1 MASRRR
7 AAAATAALAIGL
19 LGLAAPSASAFGH
32 DAGLGGGTA
41 APAPGG
47 GGGNPPSS
55 TVSTGGSGP
64 TRSEDVPSTPCHIV
78 SSSSYIGASC
88 GSFTG
93 GKGPS
98 IREILGKEKLP
109 TCWNESMS
117 QAEKD
122 AIGLED
128 SAGRTFWWKRCLHGI
143 TKKGKDYVI
152 DPGGVTF
159 SMGYQ
164 SYPDD
169 QSGLKEGD
177 PDKLLR
183 LVDLGPGQRK
193 LVDSQRRDGQIPY
206 PVIATGPSA
215 YPRVNQDVAFF
226 DAEAE
231 VVTVAVG
238 GVTLR
243 ARESSLDIRPEG
255 GTAPCCG
262 APDPASRSSR
272 ATRPVTRPAA
282 CWYRYDRS
290 SAGQPDDQYQV
301 AVDAHWVVEY
311 RVGDGAWQEFNAFTK
326 SATTTLRVNEIQSLV
341 VG

>member
-1 MASRRR
+1 MSARRT
-7 AAAATAALAIGL
+7 ATAAVLAIGL

-32 DAGLGGGTA
+32 VTGGGGGTG

-47 GGGNPPSS
+47 GGGNPPPT

-109 TCWNESMS
+109 TCWNEPMS

-143 TKKGKDYVI
+143 TRKGKEYVI

-159 SMGYQ
+159 SVGYQ

-169 QSGLKEGD
+169 QTGLKEGD
-177 PDKLLR
+177 PDFLLR
-183 LVDLGPGQRK
+183 LADLGPGQRR
-193 LVDSQRRDGQIPY
+193 LVNSESRDGQIPY

-226 DAEAE
+226 DAQAKDIT
-231 VVTVAVG
+231 VTVG

-243 ARESSLDIRPEG
+243 ARESSLDIKPQG
-255 GTAPCCG
+255 GDGPTLKCAGSGVKVVKGDTPL
-262 APDPASRSSR
+262 
-272 ATRPVTRPAA
+272 TRPGA
-282 CWYRYDRS
+282 CWFRYDRS
-290 SAGQPDDQYQV
+290 SAGQPDEQYQI
-301 AVDAHWVVEY
+301 AVDAHWVVDY
-311 RVGDGAWQEFNAFTK
+311 RVGNGAWQEFNAFTK
-326 SATTTLRVNEIQSLV
+326 SSITTLRVNEIQSLV
-341 VG
+341 VS

>member
-1 MASRRR
+1 MGAGRPAAVAALSAVLLTLGAAS
-7 AAAATAALAIGL
+7 AAAFG
-19 LGLAAPSASAFGH
+19 GGPAPG
-32 DAGLGGGTA
+32 GGGTV
-41 APAPGG
+41 PRPSGG

-64 TRSEDVPSTPCHIV
+64 VKSQDVASTPCHIV
-78 SSSSYIGASC
+78 SSASYIGASC
-88 GSFTG
+88 GSFHG

-98 IREILGKEKLP
+98 IKEILGKEKLP
-109 TCWNESMS
+109 TCWNEEMS
-117 QAEKD
+117 AAEKE
-122 AIGLED
+122 AIGVED
-128 SAGRTFWWKRCLHGI
+128 SGGRTFWWKRCLQGI
-143 TKKGKDYVI
+143 TTKGKDYVI
-152 DPGGVTF
+152 APGGVSFT
-159 SMGYQ
+159 MGYQ

-169 QSGLKEGD
+169 QTGLKEDD
-177 PDKLLR
+177 PDRLLR

-193 LVDSQRRDGQIPY
+193 LVDSQRKDGQIPY

-215 YPRVNQDVAFF
+215 YPRVNQDVAYF

-231 VVTVAVG
+231 AVTVAVG

-243 ARESSLDIRPEG
+243 AREASLVLTPQGDD
-255 GTAPCCG
+255 GTALTCTG
-262 APDPASRSSR
+262 SGVKVVRGDNPAN
-272 ATRPVTRPAA
+272 RPAA

-290 SAGQPDDQYQV
+290 SAGQPDDQYQI

-311 RVGDGAWQEFNAFTK
+311 RVGAGAWQEFNAFTK

>member
-1 MASRRR
+1 M
-7 AAAATAALAIGL
+7 LAIGL

-32 DAGLGGGTA
+32 VTGGGGGTG

-47 GGGNPPSS
+47 GGGNPPSG

-98 IREILGKEKLP
+98 IGEILGKEKLP
-109 TCWNESMS
+109 TCWNEPMS

-143 TKKGKDYVI
+143 TKKGKDYVVA
-152 DPGGVTF
+152 PGGVTF

-183 LVDLGPGQRK
+183 LVDLGPGQRT
-193 LVDSQRRDGQIPY
+193 LVDSQRQDGQIPY

-243 ARESSLDIRPEG
+243 ARESSLAIRPQGEDG
-255 GTAPCCG
+255 PTLRCTGSGVKVAKG
-262 APDPASRSSR
+262 D
-272 ATRPVTRPAA
+272 RPGNRPGA

-311 RVGDGAWQEFNAFTK
+311 RVGAGPWQEFNAFTK

-341 VG
+341 VS

>member
-1 MASRRR
+1 MSARRT
-7 AAAATAALAIGL
+7 ATVAVLAIGL

-32 DAGLGGGTA
+32 VTGGGGGTG

-47 GGGNPPSS
+47 GGGNPPPT

-98 IREILGKEKLP
+98 IGEILGKEKLP
-109 TCWNESMS
+109 TCWNEPMT

-152 DPGGVTF
+152 APGGVTF

-169 QSGLKEGD
+169 QTGLKEGD
-177 PDKLLR
+177 PDWLLR
-183 LVDLGPGQRK
+183 LTDLGPGQRK
-193 LVDSQRRDGQIPY
+193 LVDSQRSDGQIPY
-206 PVIATGPSA
+206 PVIATGPTSF
-215 YPRVNQDVAFF
+215 PRVNQDVAFF
-226 DAEAE
+226 DARAE

-243 ARESSLDIRPEG
+243 ARESSLDIKPR
-255 GTAPCCG
+255 G
-262 APDPASRSSR
+262 ADGPTLKCAGDGVKVAKGDTPL
-272 ATRPVTRPAA
+272 TRPGA
-282 CWYRYDRS
+282 CWFRYDRS
-290 SAGQPDDQYQV
+290 SAGQPDEQYQI
-301 AVDAHWVVEY
+301 AVEAHWVVDY
-311 RVGDGAWQEFNAFTK
+311 RVGNGAWREFNAFTK
-326 SATTTLRVNEIQSLV
+326 SAVTTLRVNEIQSLV
-341 VG
+341 VS